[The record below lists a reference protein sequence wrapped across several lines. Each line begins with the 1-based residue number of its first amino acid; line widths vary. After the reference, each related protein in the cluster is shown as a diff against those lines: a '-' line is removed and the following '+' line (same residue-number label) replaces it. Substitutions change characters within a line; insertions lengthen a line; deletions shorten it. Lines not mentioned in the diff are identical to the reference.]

1 LWKASTDEP
10 GAVAVVSG
18 GLWNI
23 RHLGRSGTWKLWKND
38 KQLLTEG
45 TIDDA
50 SGSST
55 KPLSLASGKG
65 AAAALQNIPFEA
77 GDTFRLE
84 ILEPDYVGVR
94 LTIEAAKKH
103 DLSQE
108 FSLQANPTA
117 EGWQYSESMANG
129 GDVVGP
135 ALNPGNDPGDPA
147 HWVTEA
153 WRIGLA
159 RVPSEQEQRSA
170 IRLMEDLAGDPA
182 RCQPLEN
189 PPPSLATLPPR
200 QAAALSKFCLAL
212 FNLDEFIYI
221 E

>member
-1 LWKASTDEP
+1 
-10 GAVAVVSG
+10 
-18 GLWNI
+18 
-23 RHLGRSGTWKLWKND
+23 
-38 KQLLTEG
+38 
-45 TIDDA
+45 
-50 SGSST
+50 
-55 KPLSLASGKG
+55 
-65 AAAALQNIPFEA
+65 
-77 GDTFRLE
+77 
-84 ILEPDYVGVR
+84 
-94 LTIEAAKKH
+94 
-103 DLSQE
+103 
-108 FSLQANPTA
+108 
-117 EGWQYSESMANG
+117 MANG

-153 WRIGLA
+153 WRIALA
-159 RVPSEQEQRSA
+159 RVPSEQEQHSA